1 MSTEAYHDLILST
14 KDGEIIPWYYSQL
27 QRICSF
33 LEGKALSK
41 KYDDLKMSL
50 FLPYSKDL
58 VTLLINPNKPLSDF
72 KWLALETALEDI
84 KDDEDF
90 GRLKAKILRY
100 TLQHIKT
107 RNCVSIWLK
116 LESFKS
122 ALAEKA
128 FRFVLYNLNRGVCE
142 RTICLQFYRLSYE
155 HLRLFI
161 GDDRLNIRSEDD
173 VLNIIEAWIDTCTG
187 REWYREK
194 LLSTVRI
201 AGLSAEKLNSLTVEN
216 RRHLLSEKPVRPPR
230 DQLVMFGGWYGGRT
244 HSRIDI
250 YDQMKREWKPL
261 CDLALI
267 HPIAYHGAVVLN
279 DELYVI
285 GGTDG
290 ENHYSTV
297 MKMNMIG
304 EWTEVAPMFE
314 TRTYIS
320 NSCCVMEGMIY
331 VCGGFDVRSMSHRR
345 RHDRLKCVERYDPSL
360 NRWERIPDM
369 NQMRSD
375 AAAASAGGKLYVSGG
390 FNGNEVLHTVE
401 VYSLATNSWIEVA
414 SLPSP
419 RSGHCMLLYN
429 PYTMIVLGGFN
440 GDDRLTSVCTWK
452 IGHLSW
458 SEDEPPMRSKRSNFS
473 ACFFDDKLVVAGG
486 YSVSS
491 TIAGVEQFDGTE
503 WSDMPDLPT
512 NRSAM
517 KIIVLPD
524 FRDSA
529 MSKLGDEEKRKKWL
543 EQEKRIT
550 IEKSGASQRNRNI
563 DEHQP
568 QRHIP

>member
-1 MSTEAYHDLILST
+1 MSAEPYCDLTLET
-14 KDGEIIPWYYSQL
+14 KEGEIIPWYYSQL
-27 QRICSF
+27 QRICPF
-33 LEGKALSK
+33 LEGKAISK
-41 KYDDLKMSL
+41 KYHDLKMCL
-50 FLPYSKDL
+50 LLPYSKEL
-58 VTLLINPNKPLSDF
+58 VNLLVNPNKPLSDF
-72 KWLALETALEDI
+72 KWLALELALEDI
-84 KDDEDF
+84 KDDEDLA
-90 GRLKAKILRY
+90 RLKAKILRHM
-100 TLQHIKT
+100 LDHISVS
-107 RNCVSIWLK
+107 NCVSIWLK
-116 LESFKS
+116 LENLKNAMAER
-122 ALAEKA
+122 AL
-128 FRFVLYNLNRGVCE
+128 RFILYNLSRGVHE
-142 RTICLQFYRLSYE
+142 KSICLQFYRLPLEY
-155 HLRLFI
+155 LQLFVD
-161 GDDRLNIRSEDD
+161 DDRLNIRSEDD
-173 VLNIIEAWIDTCTG
+173 VLEIVEAWIDVCDG
-187 REWYREK
+187 RETHLEK
-194 LLSTVRI
+194 LLAMVRL
-201 AGLSAEKLNSLTVEN
+201 AGLTAEKLNELTAES
-216 RRHLLSEKPVRPPR
+216 RLHLLSTKPVRPPR

-250 YDQMKREWKPL
+250 YDQMRREWKPL
-261 CDLALI
+261 CDLSLI

-297 MKMNMIG
+297 MKMNMRG

-320 NSCCVMEGMIY
+320 NSCCVMDGMIY

-345 RHDRLKCVERYDPSL
+345 RHDRLKCVERYDPAL

-375 AAAASAGGKLYVSGG
+375 AAAVSAGGKLYVSGG
-390 FNGNEVLHTVE
+390 FNGNEVLQTVE
-401 VYSLATNSWIEVA
+401 VYSLATNSWTEVA
-414 SLPSP
+414 NLPSP
-419 RSGHCMLLYN
+419 RSGHCMLLYD
-429 PYTMIVLGGFN
+429 PHTMIVLGGFN

-458 SEDEPPMRSKRSNFS
+458 SEDEPPMKSKRSNFS

-491 TIAGVEQFDGTE
+491 TISGVEKFDGKE

-524 FRDSA
+524 FRDVA
-529 MSKLGDEEKRKKWL
+529 MTKLGNDETRKKWL
-543 EQEKRIT
+543 EQERRIT

-563 DEHQP
+563 DE

>member
-1 MSTEAYHDLILST
+1 MYNEPYNDLIIET
-14 KDGEIIPWYYSQL
+14 RHGELIPWHYSQM
-27 QRICSF
+27 QRMCPF
-33 LEGKALSK
+33 LEKKAISK
-41 KYDDLKMSL
+41 KYEELKMFL
-50 FLPYSKDL
+50 QLPYTKEL
-58 VTLLINPNKPLSDF
+58 INLLIKPDKPLSEY
-72 KWLALETALEDI
+72 KWLDLERVMEDM
-84 KDDEDF
+84 KNDEDF
-90 GRLKAKILRY
+90 DHLKAKVFLYILK
-100 TLQHIKT
+100 HISI
-107 RNCVSIWLK
+107 RNCIGIWLK
-116 LESFKS
+116 LEIMNTT
-122 ALAEKA
+122 LAEKA
-128 FRFVLYNLNRGVCE
+128 LRFILYNMSRGVRE
-142 RTICLQFYRLSYE
+142 RKICLQFYRLTME
-155 HLRLFI
+155 QLRRLLD
-161 GDDRLNIRSEDD
+161 DDRLNVRSEDE
-173 VLNIIEAWIDTCTG
+173 VLNIMEAWIDVCDG
-187 REWYREK
+187 RRDSRDK
-194 LLSTVRI
+194 LLGVVRVD
-201 AGLSAEKLNSLTVEN
+201 GLSAEKKSSFMAEN
-216 RRHLLSEKPVRPPR
+216 RLQLLCQKSVRPPR

-250 YDQMKREWKPL
+250 YDEMRKEWKPL
-261 CDLALI
+261 CDLSLI

-297 MKMNMIG
+297 MKMNMFG
-304 EWTEVAPMFE
+304 EWTEVAPMYE

-320 NSCCVMEGMIY
+320 NSCCVMDGMIY

-345 RHDRLKCVERYDPSL
+345 RHDRLKCVERYDPAL

-390 FNGNEVLHTVE
+390 FNGNEVLQTVE
-401 VYSLATNSWIEVA
+401 VYSLATNAWTEIA

-419 RSGHCMLLYN
+419 RSGHCMLLFD

-458 SEDEPPMRSKRSNFS
+458 SEDAPPMKNKRSNFS
-473 ACFFDDKLVVAGG
+473 ACFFDGKLVVAGG

-491 TIAGVEQFDGTE
+491 TIAGVEKFDGEE

-524 FRDSA
+524 FRDFA
-529 MSKLGDEEKRKKWL
+529 MTKLGTDETRKKWL
-543 EQEKRIT
+543 EQERGIT
-550 IEKSGASQRNRNI
+550 LEKSGAL
-563 DEHQP
+563 
-568 QRHIP
+568 QRHRNGDEQRHMP